1 MGVDYTGNYGIGV
14 NIYEKE
20 FEEGSDYEGDFISY
34 LEDILEGTDYS
45 YFEVGHANYGG
56 DINDIYVCI
65 DNPFKNGYCG
75 LEDKASTLLTF
86 LAKNEI
92 EYEGVVDVVGGLNVW

>member
-20 FEEGSDYEGDFISY
+20 FEEDSDYASDFISY
-34 LEDILEGTDYS
+34 LDDILEDTNYY

-56 DINDIYVCI
+56 DSNDIYVCI
-65 DNPFKNGYCG
+65 DNPFENGYCS
-75 LEDKASTLLTF
+75 LEEKASDLLAF
-86 LAKNEI
+86 LTKNKI
-92 EYEGVVDVVGGLNVW
+92 EYEGIVDVVGGLNVW